1 MTGSQV
7 SSTLVDPDL
16 SLIGI
21 IDPLEKA
28 IEMGSVFD
36 DDIMQRVTKL
46 HTVLRPYLLR
56 RLKRD
61 VEKEL
66 PHKFEHLLLCPLS
79 KRQRFLYDE
88 FMSRAQTRDDLE
100 SGVYQRIANILMQL
114 RKVCNHPDLFE
125 VRPIVTS
132 FAMQRSAIAD
142 FEIKELLVRR
152 RWLEAEDEKVN
163 LGLLGYQFI
172 DQQEEPLLTAIETRR
187 LSASSQLPHI
197 NDLPGEPPPKDMRT
211 ITGYKRYKAYMHEAD
226 TIARWKHNAYLNE
239 LRCSRAPIYS
249 SELLSL
255 VKKMHKPLL
264 PLSTMNLG
272 QDFFTVVQPVHRAVL
287 SYEERAETMKT
298 DIQTFTVITPSVIA
312 LDLPRLALKGYEE
325 QIIAQP
331 LEFDQIL
338 HPASVKLQ
346 IAFPDPSLIQYDC
359 GKLQRLKALLQEKKA
374 GGHRV
379 LIFTQMTRILDIL
392 EIFLNLHGYLY
403 SRLDGATKIEDR
415 QYITERFNADARIFC
430 FIASSRSGGVGIK

>member
-1 MTGSQV
+1 MIGSRV
-7 SSTLVDPDL
+7 SSILLDPDL
-16 SLIGI
+16 LLIGVV
-21 IDPLEKA
+21 DPLEKA
-28 IEMGSVFD
+28 IEMGSILD
-36 DDIMQRVTKL
+36 DDTMQRVTKL

-66 PHKFEHLLLCPLS
+66 PHKFEHLVLCPLS

-132 FAMQRSAIAD
+132 FAMQRSAITD
-142 FEIKELLVRR
+142 FEIKELLVRK

-163 LGLLGYQFI
+163 LGLLGYQFV
-172 DQQEEPLLTAIETRR
+172 DQQEEPLLTAMETRR

-197 NDLPGEPPPKDMRT
+197 NDLPGEPPPKDTRT
-211 ITGYKRYKAYMHEAD
+211 IAGYKRYKAYMQDVD
-226 TIARWKHNAYLNE
+226 TVSRWKHNAYLND
-239 LRCSRAPIYS
+239 LRCSRTPIYS

-255 VKKMHKPLL
+255 ARTIYQPLR
-264 PLSTMNLG
+264 PLSTMSLRQNFL
-272 QDFFTVVQPVHRAVL
+272 TVVQPVHKAVL
-287 SYEERAETMKT
+287 SYKERAETMK
-298 DIQTFTVITPSVIA
+298 DEIRTFAVITPSVVA

-325 QIIAQP
+325 PITAQP
-331 LEFDQIL
+331 LEFDEIL

-346 IAFPDPSLIQYDC
+346 IAFPDPSLLQYDC
-359 GKLQRLKALLQEKKA
+359 GKLQQLKTLLQEKKA

-379 LIFTQMTRILDIL
+379 LIFTQMTRILDLL

-415 QYITERFNADARIFC
+415 QYITERFNVDARIFC